1 MSLEED
7 NMGPDVVKVKFRS
20 STAYGVRGDE
30 GYVPVAFAKAWE
42 AKGRLEILGKGKPKK
57 KADTKVEV
65 SDGGEVQVDSLRESA
80 EVESGED
87 STLAGSESETTEV

>member
-7 NMGPDVVKVKFRS
+7 NMGPDVVRVRFRS

-42 AKGRLEILGKGKPKK
+42 SKGRLEILGKSKSKK
-57 KADTKVEV
+57 KADMKVEV
-65 SDGGEVQVDSLRESA
+65 SDGGEISDDSLRESA
-80 EVESGED
+80 EVESSED
-87 STLAGSESETTEV
+87 SGVAGSESSTD